1 MIKVERR
8 RTILAPAQTI
18 RALLIDIESMPK
30 LMPRIDNVEVRGSTD
45 NRARLALN
53 FRTRRFGTQ
62 RIEGEARILDD
73 GLRFVAVRPA
83 QIDVRWSVQQH
94 GEGSDVTATLTID
107 TGILLGPLDR
117 FVPRAMIEQ
126 RIGKEID
133 ASLDALE
140 QLATT

>member
-8 RTILAPAQTI
+8 RTIQASAQTI
-18 RALLIDIESMPK
+18 RAILIDIDNMQQ
-30 LMPRIDNVEVRGSTD
+30 LMPRIEHVEVRGSTD

-53 FRTRRFGTQ
+53 FRTRRFGTL

-73 GLRFVAVRPA
+73 GMRFVAVRPA
-83 QIDVRWSVQQH
+83 QIDVRWSVQQR
-94 GEGSDVTATLTID
+94 GEASEVIGNLTID
-107 TGILLGPLDR
+107 TSVLLGPLDR

-126 RIGKEID
+126 RIGKELD

-140 QLATT
+140 QLATK